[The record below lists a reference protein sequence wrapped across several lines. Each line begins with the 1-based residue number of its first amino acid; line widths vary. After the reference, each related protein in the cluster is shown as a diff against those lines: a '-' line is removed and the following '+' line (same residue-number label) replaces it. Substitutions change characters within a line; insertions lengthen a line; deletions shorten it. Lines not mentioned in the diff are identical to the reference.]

1 MASNRTSQNR
11 STAVMQRCHEAPDS
25 LNYFPTP
32 PWATRALCEWL
43 ETRTARIPYSSVW
56 EPACGEGHMA
66 RPLAEFFQFVT
77 ASDVHDYSATF
88 RGQHRVGDFLVT
100 WDHSPMI
107 QAQGVDWII
116 TNPPFRLAQEFIATA
131 LGIAR
136 QGVAMLVRSAFL
148 ESRERYEALFAK
160 HPPTD
165 ILQFVERVPMH
176 KGKLSAEATTATA
189 YCWLVWHPSGHGGL
203 RQDGAPRF
211 RWIAPCRA
219 RLERPSDYPAA
230 ELAPAPLFDEAM

>member
-1 MASNRTSQNR
+1 
-11 STAVMQRCHEAPDS
+11 
-25 LNYFPTP
+25 
-32 PWATRALCEWL
+32 
-43 ETRTARIPYSSVW
+43 
-56 EPACGEGHMA
+56 MA